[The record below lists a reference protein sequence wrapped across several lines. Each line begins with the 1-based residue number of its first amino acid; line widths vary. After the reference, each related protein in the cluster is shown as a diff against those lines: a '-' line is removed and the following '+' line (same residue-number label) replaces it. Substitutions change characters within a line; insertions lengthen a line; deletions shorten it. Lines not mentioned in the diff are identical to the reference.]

1 MSLVSRLGRLVS
13 KTGKFWIEAYAL
25 YLAAVDRRVPLYARV
40 AAAAFA
46 IYILSPIDIVP
57 DPIPVIG
64 IVDDFLII
72 PLGLI
77 IIRSLAPEYLRL
89 EHRDLAI
96 TRQPQRPG
104 FTEAYRLVFDTLKR
118 VPYPLNISA
127 RDVPRR
133 VTMKWR

>member
-1 MSLVSRLGRLVS
+1 MSLVSRLGRLAT

-77 IIRSLAPEYLRL
+77 IIRSLVPEYLRL
-89 EHRDLAI
+89 EHHELALV
-96 TRQPQRPG
+96 RQPQRPG
-104 FTEAYRLVFDTLKR
+104 FMDAYRIVFSTLKR
-118 VPYPLNISA
+118 IPYPANISV
-127 RDVPRR
+127 RDVPEKVRL
-133 VTMKWR
+133 KWR